1 MIPLNAIGLIL
12 DILGV
17 FFIGWSSFYS
27 IDWKTLTRRRRKT
40 IPGSLSMGISK
51 PQDIPLYLD
60 GAIGASLLLLGLI
73 LQLWGV
79 LTKKEVLLLSW
90 LPISVLFLILLSPF
104 YFWKFRDKLADWWR
118 SRTIGKDS
126 EAVAEYWRKRRECEE
141 NQ

>member
-1 MIPLNAIGLIL
+1 MIPLNAVGLVL

-27 IDWKTLTRRRRKT
+27 IDWKTLTRRRSET
-40 IPGSLSMGISK
+40 IQGSLHTEITN

-90 LPISVLFLILLSPF
+90 LPISVLVLILLSPF
-104 YFWKFRDKLADWWR
+104 YFWKFRRRLADWWR
-118 SRTIGKDS
+118 NRTMGKES
-126 EAVAEYWRKRRECEE
+126 EARAEYWRKERERKK
-141 NQ
+141 NR